1 MSQRIRFYMSVDE
14 EDMDTIDQVVIDV
27 NKGIESWRSKTN
39 RQAIIRGL
47 IKFALKQNLHF
58 ESGYGK
64 HVTVSRK
71 K

>member
-1 MSQRIRFYMSVDE
+1 MSVDE
-14 EDMDTIDQVVIDV
+14 TDMNTIDQVIIDV
-27 NKGIESWRSKTN
+27 NEGKEYWRSKTN

-64 HVTVSRK
+64 KITVSRK

>member
-1 MSQRIRFYMSVDE
+1 MSNKIRFYMSVDPK
-14 EDMDTIDQVVIDV
+14 DMGEIDQVVIDV
-27 NKGIESWRSKTN
+27 NEGIESWRSKTN

-47 IKFALKQNLHF
+47 IKFALKQDLRF